1 MMFRILT
8 FLEMLPVWRSRRIEA
23 KKYRA
28 AGGHFELG
36 AARVP
41 LRPNQAFAGAA
52 GTETLPDTLPD
63 MEDADARQ
71 ALSWL
76 GLGQNFSAV
85 DMAAGGDPDVG
96 CHPAECN

>member
-8 FLEMLPVWRSRRIEA
+8 FLEMLPVWCSRRIEA

-41 LRPNQAFAGAA
+41 LRPNQTFAGAA

-85 DMAAGGDPDVG
+85 DMAAGGDPNVG
-96 CHPAECN
+96 CHPTECN

>member
-1 MMFRILT
+1 MFRILT

-41 LRPNQAFAGAA
+41 LRPNQTFSGAA
-52 GTETLPDTLPD
+52 GAEALPDTLPD